1 MRDELGDDGGRFFR
15 FPQVI
20 LDDEVNLS
28 AEDAAVVVD
37 LLGGELLALNR
48 SLPEGGLG
56 TARGGV
62 DAHWNITR
70 SGGSLSF
77 GTGTAAQAEDRC
89 NTQRKQNDPVHQ
101 GREFISERIY
111 HFMQA
116 NDIRRGIV
124 IVFNG
129 DLCKVMEF
137 NHHTPGNLR
146 AMVQAKLRNMRT
158 GNQFEHR
165 FRSQDEITQ
174 AYINQHEME
183 YLYSDGHAHH
193 FMNTENY
200 EQVEI
205 SEEDLG
211 DSASWLNPGVKLQVQ
226 FYEEKPIGI
235 ELPKT
240 LRVRIAETEPQVRG
254 ATASASYKPAKLEN
268 GVTVLVPPFVSEG
281 EEIIVDPSE
290 NRYLERAKKE

>member
-1 MRDELGDDGGRFFR
+1 
-15 FPQVI
+15 
-20 LDDEVNLS
+20 
-28 AEDAAVVVD
+28 
-37 LLGGELLALNR
+37 
-48 SLPEGGLG
+48 
-56 TARGGV
+56 
-62 DAHWNITR
+62 
-70 SGGSLSF
+70 
-77 GTGTAAQAEDRC
+77 
-89 NTQRKQNDPVHQ
+89 
-101 GREFISERIY
+101 
-111 HFMQA
+111 MQA

-205 SEEDLG
+205 SEDDLG

-226 FYEEKPIGI
+226 FFEEKPIGV

-290 NRYLERAKKE
+290 NRYLERARKE